1 MGDLWPLLRSV
12 SRKLA
17 LLGWASSA
25 AGVAAGLAVAVAS
38 GTSLSPVMTAL
49 QRVSAASLGVAI
61 VSFAA
66 AVLLQPQRSQRGH
79 TACGRTPDNTTPE
92 NTTLHNR
99 TPEKQIEASPETSSE
114 LPATLRSFLPGA
126 VVLLIGAVTFAA
138 AGLALRS
145 GPSPQSLAFCQV
157 FALAASAS
165 GFTYLLFT
173 RVAP

>member
-38 GTSLSPVMTAL
+38 GTSLSPVMTAF

-66 AVLLQPQRSQRGH
+66 AVLLQPQHRPQRH
-79 TACGRTPDNTTPE
+79 TSTNTASDRIPE
-92 NTTLHNR
+92 QQT
-99 TPEKQIEASPETSSE
+99 EASPATSSE
-114 LPATLRSFLPGA
+114 LPAMLRSFLPGA
-126 VVLLIGAVTFAA
+126 VVLLMGAVTFAA
-138 AGLALRS
+138 AGLVLRS

-157 FALAASAS
+157 FGLAASAS

-173 RVAP
+173 RVTP

>member
-49 QRVSAASLGVAI
+49 QRVSGASLGVAI

-66 AVLLQPQRSQRGH
+66 AVLLQPQHPPQRHGN
-79 TACGRTPDNTTPE
+79 TASDRI
-92 NTTLHNR
+92 
-99 TPEKQIEASPETSSE
+99 PEKQIEPSPATSSE

-126 VVLLIGAVTFAA
+126 LVLLMGAVTFAA
-138 AGLALRS
+138 AGLVLRS
-145 GPSPQSLAFCQV
+145 GPSPQSMAFCQV
-157 FALAASAS
+157 FVLAASAS